1 MGTSFVIMAALKL
14 CAMGGIGISS
24 ALGLQYFHEF
34 KLSKKSKGS
43 EEDGIGE
50 NLRKKSQSIL

>member
-43 EEDGIGE
+43 DED
-50 NLRKKSQSIL
+50 NVSQSLRKKSELIS